1 MSKFLTRYLHN
12 SRELDTMTHIIIVI
26 YLYIRE
32 RERESIFIVLSKENM
47 LQIQL
52 VTYCT
57 FIQLNFAIQYPSI
70 EQSLRYYQ
78 SNSLWCIGILYCK
91 SFSFIKNVRFS
102 LIKF

>member
-26 YLYIRE
+26 YLYT
-32 RERESIFIVLSKENM
+32 RESIFIVLSKENM

-52 VTYCT
+52 VTHCT

-78 SNSLWCIGILYCK
+78 SNSLGVLAFCIAK
-91 SFSFIKNVRFS
+91 VFIH
-102 LIKF
+102 